1 MKKILLFLALLLAL
15 PVCAH
20 ADAELT
26 VDAPSAILMEKQTGE
41 VIFEKN
47 AYEHL
52 SPASVTKVMT
62 MLLVVEAVERGDIA
76 LDDTVTASERA
87 ASMGG
92 SQIWLEAGE
101 SMTVAEMLKCVTV
114 VSANDCCVA
123 LAEHLCGS
131 EEAFVARM
139 NERAEELGM
148 ADTHFACCSGLL
160 ESDEHYSCARDIAV
174 MSRELIS
181 HDMIKE
187 YTTIWMDTIRGGEF
201 TLSNTNKLI
210 YHYSGATGLKTGYT
224 SKAGFCLAAT
234 AERDGVEYIAVVLND
249 ETSAKRFADASAMLN
264 YAFANYTLCSVSGA
278 EAIPPVAVTLGSTD
292 SVQPVA
298 AGDGLVVVRRSE
310 AAGLEYSLTLPES
323 VEAPVAAGQTLGTL
337 SLTLNGETLRS
348 VELVAASEVQKL
360 TLWDVWLGIFR
371 ALVGNG

>member
-62 MLLVVEAVERGDIA
+62 MLLVAEAVERGDIA

-139 NERAEELGM
+139 KERAEELGM

-160 ESDEHYSCARDIAV
+160 ESDEHYSCARDI
-174 MSRELIS
+174 
-181 HDMIKE
+181 
-187 YTTIWMDTIRGGEF
+187 
-201 TLSNTNKLI
+201 
-210 YHYSGATGLKTGYT
+210 
-224 SKAGFCLAAT
+224 
-234 AERDGVEYIAVVLND
+234 
-249 ETSAKRFADASAMLN
+249 
-264 YAFANYTLCSVSGA
+264 
-278 EAIPPVAVTLGSTD
+278 
-292 SVQPVA
+292 
-298 AGDGLVVVRRSE
+298 
-310 AAGLEYSLTLPES
+310 
-323 VEAPVAAGQTLGTL
+323 
-337 SLTLNGETLRS
+337 
-348 VELVAASEVQKL
+348 
-360 TLWDVWLGIFR
+360 
-371 ALVGNG
+371 